1 MVYTQIDN
9 TTWGIQEQRTQFG
22 STDSYKTVYKSWLT
36 VTFLLFIPI
45 TLLVVL
51 TACTLYVLKKSST
64 RIKAATYDKNSKKSD
79 RAKAQLEIT
88 FVLITVVIVTII
100 CQTPLGVFHFVRYS
114 QGIKC
119 GTLVFY
125 LDNISKMLVNVNSSI
140 NFLLYYVASRKF
152 RKLLLSVMKCVPVER
167 LNVSTASGMCDGG
180 KDNNE
185 VKNGT
190 TKTGHK

>member
-9 TTWGIQEQRTQFG
+9 TTWAIQEQRTQFG
-22 STDSYKTVYKSWLT
+22 STNSYKTVYKSWLT

-51 TACTLYVLKKSST
+51 TARTLYTLKKSST
-64 RIKAATYDKNSKKSD
+64 RIKAATDDKTCKKSA

-88 FVLITVVIVTII
+88 IVLITVVIVTII

-114 QGIKC
+114 QWIKC

-125 LDNISKMLVNVNSSI
+125 LDNISKMLINVNSSI

-152 RKLLLSVMKCVPVER
+152 RKLLLSVMKCSQVES
-167 LNVSTASGMCDGG
+167 LSVSTASEMSESG
-180 KDNNE
+180 KVKRA

-190 TKTGHK
+190 TITGHN